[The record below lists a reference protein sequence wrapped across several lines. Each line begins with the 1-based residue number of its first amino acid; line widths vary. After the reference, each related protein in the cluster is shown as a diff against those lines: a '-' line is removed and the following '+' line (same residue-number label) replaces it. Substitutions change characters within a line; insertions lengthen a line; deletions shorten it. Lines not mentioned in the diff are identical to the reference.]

1 MQETFSF
8 GRICVIC
15 KGETLSTCSPS
26 QRTGFGILEPI
37 HMPRGQVY
45 PLKLNHKG
53 RPQGKLSSQTSH
65 VGKFQ
70 RQMKK
75 PASKNNV
82 EEKSRKILDIPQ
94 TSTSMHVHI
103 HKHHYKCAHKHTDT
117 HTHMY
122 THIYIHSQHMHVGK
136 R

>member
-1 MQETFSF
+1 MQETFSV

-15 KGETLSTCSPS
+15 NVEMLNTCSPS

-37 HMPRGQVY
+37 QMPRGQVY

-70 RQMKK
+70 QQMKK
-75 PASKNNV
+75 SASKNNV

-94 TSTSMHVHI
+94 NSTSMHVHI
-103 HKHHYKCAHKHTDT
+103 HKHHYKCAHKHTCIWI
-117 HTHMY
+117 HTYTY
-122 THIYIHSQHMHVGK
+122 THNIYMWGK